1 MAAKVSEPLSRRAL
15 LAPTLSLFASTSTL
29 LCCALPALLVTIGA
43 GAVMVGIATNV
54 PGYVWLTE
62 RKVPLF
68 ILSGMLVALAMFM
81 RWRSRNAPCPI
92 DPAEARACARLRR
105 TSGWVLYASVVV
117 YLVGGFFA
125 FFAADL
131 LL

>member
-1 MAAKVSEPLSRRAL
+1 MVEPLTRRTL

-43 GAVMVGIATNV
+43 GAVMAGIASNV

-68 ILSGMLVALAMFM
+68 VLSGVMLALAAVM
-81 RWRSRNAPCPI
+81 RWRSRHAPCPA

-105 TSGWVLYASVVV
+105 TSGWLLNASVAV

-125 FFAADL
+125 FLAADL

>member
-1 MAAKVSEPLSRRAL
+1 MTQPMTKKAY

-43 GAVMVGIATNV
+43 GAVMAGLASNV
-54 PGYVWLTE
+54 PGYIWLTE
-62 RKVPLF
+62 HKVGLF
-68 ILSGMLVALAMFM
+68 IASGLMLALAAIM

-92 DPAEARACARLRR
+92 DPDQAQACQRIRR
-105 TSGWVLYASVVV
+105 VSGIILYGSVVI
-117 YLVGGFFA
+117 LLIGGFFA

>member
-1 MAAKVSEPLSRRAL
+1 MVRLTEPISRRIL

-43 GAVMVGIATNV
+43 GAVMAGIASNV

-62 RKVPLF
+62 HKGMLF
-68 ILSGMLVALAMFM
+68 TLSGVLLLLALYM
-81 RWRSRNAPCPI
+81 RWSSRDAPCPV
-92 DPAEARACARLRR
+92 DPIKAKACTRLRR
-105 TSGWVLYASVVV
+105 ISGVILYASAIFYVI
-117 YLVGGFFA
+117 GGFFA

>member
-1 MAAKVSEPLSRRAL
+1 MRLILRETA
-15 LAPTLSLFASTSTL
+15 APTLALFASVSTL

-43 GAVMVGIATNV
+43 GAVMAGLVSNV
-54 PGYVWLTE
+54 PGYVWLTAH
-62 RKVPLF
+62 KVELF
-68 ILSGMLVALAMFM
+68 VLAGALLALAVWA
-81 RWRSRNAPCPI
+81 RWATRNAPCPV
-92 DPAEARACARLRR
+92 DPKQARACTRMRR
-105 TSGWVLYASVVV
+105 MGGIILWVAIIA

>member
-1 MAAKVSEPLSRRAL
+1 MSEPLTRRSL

-43 GAVMVGIATNV
+43 GTVMAGIASNV

-68 ILSGMLVALAMFM
+68 ILSGVLLGFALIL
-81 RWRSRNAPCPI
+81 RWQSRNAPCPI
-92 DPAEARACARLRR
+92 DPVAAQACTRLRR
-105 TSGWVLYASVVV
+105 RSGIMLWLSIVV
-117 YLVGGFFA
+117 YLIGGFFA
-125 FFAADL
+125 FFAAEL

>member
-1 MAAKVSEPLSRRAL
+1 MTQPMTKKAY

-43 GAVMVGIATNV
+43 GAVMAGLASNV
-54 PGYVWLTE
+54 PGYIWLTE
-62 RKVPLF
+62 HKVGLFLASGF
-68 ILSGMLVALAMFM
+68 ILALAAIM

-92 DPAEARACARLRR
+92 DPDQAQACQRIRR
-105 TSGWVLYASVVV
+105 VSGIMLYGSVVI
-117 YLVGGFFA
+117 LLIGGFFA

>member
-1 MAAKVSEPLSRRAL
+1 MAEPLTRRAL

-29 LCCALPALLVTIGA
+29 LCCALPALMVTIGA
-43 GAVMVGIATNV
+43 GAVMAGIATNV
-54 PGYVWLTE
+54 PSYVWLTE
-62 RKVPLF
+62 RKALLF
-68 ILSGMLVALAMFM
+68 VLSGVLVALAIFM

-105 TSGWVLYASVVV
+105 TSGWLLYASVGVS
-117 YLVGGFFA
+117 LVGGFFA

>member
-1 MAAKVSEPLSRRAL
+1 MAEPLTRRVL

-29 LCCALPALLVTIGA
+29 LCCALPALLVTVGA
-43 GAVMVGIATNV
+43 GAVMAGIASNV

-62 RKVPLF
+62 RKVLLF
-68 ILSGMLVALAMFM
+68 VLSGVMLAVAATM
-81 RWRSRNAPCPI
+81 RWRSRHAPCPA

-105 TSGWVLYASVVV
+105 ASGWLLYSSVAV

>member
-1 MAAKVSEPLSRRAL
+1 MAEPLTRRTL

-29 LCCALPALLVTIGA
+29 LCCALPALLVTVGA
-43 GAVMVGIATNV
+43 GAVMAGIASNV
-54 PGYVWLTE
+54 PGYVWLME

-68 ILSGMLVALAMFM
+68 ILSGVMLALAVFM
-81 RWRSRNAPCPI
+81 RWRSRHAPCPI

-105 TSGWVLYASVVV
+105 TSGWLLYASVVV

>member
-1 MAAKVSEPLSRRAL
+1 MSKPISRRAL
-15 LAPTLSLFASTSTL
+15 FAPTLSLFASTSTL

-43 GAVMVGIATNV
+43 GAVMAGLSSDI
-54 PGYVWLTE
+54 PGYIWLTE
-62 RKVPLF
+62 QKSQLF
-68 ILSGMLVALAMFM
+68 ALSGALLALAMYF
-81 RWRSRNAPCPI
+81 RWRSRNAPCPA
-92 DPAEARACARLRR
+92 DPAAAKACTRLRR
-105 TSGWVLYASVVV
+105 ISGFILWASLFI

>member
-1 MAAKVSEPLSRRAL
+1 MSEPFSKRDLF
-15 LAPTLSLFASTSTL
+15 APTLSLFASSSTL

-43 GAVMVGIATNV
+43 GAVMAGMATYV
-54 PGYVWLTE
+54 PGYIWLTE
-62 RKVPLF
+62 QKISLF
-68 ILSGMLVALAMFM
+68 ILSGILLFAAIIL

-92 DPAEARACARLRR
+92 DPDQARACTRLRKR
-105 TSGWVLYASVVV
+105 TGVILAVSIVV
-117 YLVGGFFA
+117 YCVGGFFA

>member
-1 MAAKVSEPLSRRAL
+1 MRVL
-15 LAPTLSLFASTSTL
+15 LRETAAPTLALFASVSTL

-43 GAVMVGIATNV
+43 GAVMAGLVSKV

-62 RKVPLF
+62 QKNTLF
-68 ILSGMLVALAMFM
+68 VIAGILLAVAVWT
-81 RWRSRNAPCPI
+81 RWATRNAPCPV
-92 DPAEARACARLRR
+92 DPKQAQACQRIRRL
-105 TSGWVLYASVVV
+105 GGVVLWIALAA

-131 LL
+131 LLV

>member
-1 MAAKVSEPLSRRAL
+1 MAKITEPISRRIL

-43 GAVMVGIATNV
+43 GAVMAGLASNV
-54 PGYVWLTE
+54 PGYIWLTE

-68 ILSGMLVALAMFM
+68 ILSGVFLVFAGLMQ
-81 RWRSRNAPCPI
+81 WQSRNAPCPI
-92 DPAEARACARLRR
+92 DPIEAKACTRLRR
-105 TSGWVLYASVVV
+105 MSGLLLYASVLI
-117 YLVGGFFA
+117 YAVGGFFA

>member
-1 MAAKVSEPLSRRAL
+1 MSEPITRRAL
-15 LAPTLSLFASTSTL
+15 FAPTLSLFASTSTL

-43 GAVMVGIATNV
+43 GAVMAGISSNT
-54 PGYVWLTE
+54 PGYIWLTE
-62 RKVPLF
+62 RKVELF
-68 ILSGMLVALAMFM
+68 ILSGLLLCLAGLS
-81 RWRSRNAPCPI
+81 RWRARNAPCPA
-92 DPAEARACARLRR
+92 DPDAAKACARLRR
-105 TSGWVLYASVVV
+105 VSGVILWISVFI

>member
-1 MAAKVSEPLSRRAL
+1 MAEPLSRRAL
-15 LAPTLSLFASTSTL
+15 LVPTLSLFASTSTL

-43 GAVMVGIATNV
+43 GAAVAGIASSV

-68 ILSGMLVALAMFM
+68 VMSGVLLAVAAGL
-81 RWRSRNAPCPI
+81 RWRSRHAPCPA
-92 DPAEARACARLRR
+92 DPTEARACARLRR
-105 TSGWVLYASVVV
+105 RSGQLLLLSVAVYA
-117 YLVGGFFA
+117 VGGFFA

>member
-1 MAAKVSEPLSRRAL
+1 M
-15 LAPTLSLFASTSTL
+15 PTLSLFASTSTL

-43 GAVMVGIATNV
+43 GAVMAGIATNV

-62 RKVPLF
+62 QKGPLF
-68 ILSGMLVALAMFM
+68 ALSGLMLALAAAL
-81 RWRSRNAPCPI
+81 RWRSRHAPCPA
-92 DPAEARACARLRR
+92 DPVQARACTRLRR
-105 TSGWVLYASVVV
+105 TSGIVLWASVAV

>member
-1 MAAKVSEPLSRRAL
+1 MA
-15 LAPTLSLFASTSTL
+15 
-29 LCCALPALLVTIGA
+29 
-43 GAVMVGIATNV
+43 
-54 PGYVWLTE
+54 E

-68 ILSGMLVALAMFM
+68 ILSGALLTAALLM

-92 DPAEARACARLRR
+92 DPAEARACNRLRR
-105 TSGWVLYASVVV
+105 SSGVILWAPVAI
-117 YLVGGFFA
+117 YLIGGFFA

>member
-1 MAAKVSEPLSRRAL
+1 MTEPISRRAL
-15 LAPTLSLFASTSTL
+15 FAPTLSLFASTSTL

-43 GAVMVGIATNV
+43 GAVMAGIASNV

-62 RKVPLF
+62 QKVPLF
-68 ILSGMLVALAMFM
+68 ILSGLMLALATFM
-81 RWRSRNAPCPI
+81 RWRARNAPCPI
-92 DPAEARACARLRR
+92 DPVQARACNRLRR
-105 TSGWVLYASVVV
+105 SSGMILYASIAI